1 MGLKCGIVGLPNVG
15 KSTIFNAITS
25 GNAESSNYPFCTI
38 DPNIGIK
45 PLNDERLY
53 KLADI
58 VVNPDKI
65 TPTYVEFVD
74 IAGLVKGASSGEGL
88 GNRFLS
94 HVRTVD
100 LIIQV
105 IRVFKEETVVHVEGE
120 VNPVR
125 DLEIINTELALSD
138 LEIIA
143 KHMQKLEKN
152 ARSGDK
158 TAKTNLEFLQNVS
171 KILSDNGNLN
181 SNDFSEEEK
190 NILKS
195 LGIISIKPFLY
206 ILNVDEEFIPPS
218 SSNEEINNIT
228 QIAYSKNISVIK
240 LCARLE
246 EELSKLEES
255 DKKTFLSDY
264 GLESSALDIV
274 AKESFK
280 LLGLITFFTQGKQE
294 VRAWEIKNGFKAP
307 QAAGTIHS
315 DFEKGFIRAEVISYD
330 DFIRTGSEANAAKM
344 GALRL
349 EGKDYIVKDGD
360 IMHFRFN
367 V

>member
-45 PLNDERLY
+45 PLNDERLF

-58 VVNPDKI
+58 VVEPDKI
-65 TPTYVEFVD
+65 THTYVEFVD

-105 IRVFKEETVVHVEGE
+105 IRVFKEETVVHVEGG
-120 VNPVR
+120 VDPVR

-138 LEIIA
+138 LEIIG
-143 KHMQKLEKN
+143 KHLQKLEKI

-158 TAKTNLEFLQNVS
+158 TAKLNLDFLQSVS
-171 KILSDNGNLN
+171 KTLSDNGNLN
-181 SNDFSEEEK
+181 SEDFSEEEK
-190 NILKS
+190 NLLKS

-206 ILNVDEEFIPPS
+206 ILNVDEEFIHPE
-218 SSNEEINNIT
+218 SSNKEIDDISKIAASRNIP
-228 QIAYSKNISVIK
+228 VIK

-246 EELSKLEES
+246 EELSKLDDA
-255 DKKTFLSDY
+255 DKKAFLSDF
-264 GLESSALDIV
+264 GLDSSALDIV

-330 DFIRTGSEANAAKM
+330 DFIKAGSEANAAKM
-344 GALRL
+344 GVLRL
-349 EGKDYIVKDGD
+349 EGKDYVVKDGD

>member
-25 GNAESSNYPFCTI
+25 GEAASSNYPFCTI

-45 PLNDERLY
+45 PLNDERLD
-53 KLADI
+53 KLAEM
-58 VVNPDKI
+58 VNPEKV
-65 TPTYVEFVD
+65 TSTYVEFVD

-88 GNRFLS
+88 GNKFLS
-94 HVRTVD
+94 HVRNVD
-100 LIIQV
+100 LICHV
-105 IRVFKEETVVHVEGE
+105 IRIFTEESVIHVEGG

-125 DLEIINTELALSD
+125 DLDIINTELALSD
-138 LEIIA
+138 IEIIS
-143 KHMQKLEKN
+143 KHILKLEKI

-158 TAKTNLEFLQNVS
+158 TAIANLEFLQKVN
-171 KILSDNGNLN
+171 KTLSSDVTLIKE
-181 SNDFSEEEK
+181 DTSEEEK
-190 NILKS
+190 NLLKS
-195 LGIISIKPFLY
+195 IGIISIKPVIY
-206 ILNVDEEFIPPS
+206 ILNVNEDLISPLKSNKEIDEIMIS
-218 SSNEEINNIT
+218 
-228 QIAYSKNISVIK
+228 AKSKNISVIK

-246 EELSKLEES
+246 EEISKLEMA
-255 DKKTFLSDY
+255 DKKEFLKDY
-264 GLESSALDIV
+264 GLENSALDAV

-280 LLGLITFFTQGKQE
+280 LLGLITFFTQGKKE

-315 DFEKGFIRAEVISYD
+315 DFERGFIRAEVISYD
-330 DFIRTGSEANAAKM
+330 DFIRAGSEIAAAKM
-344 GALRL
+344 GLLRL
-349 EGKDYIVKDGD
+349 EGKDYIVKDSD